1 MPVCTHV
8 AFLRED
14 IRPHVYAILLELS
27 LYCIFA
33 LYCLKIH
40 VNNIFLTVL
49 RFQILWL
56 GSPYVLQYSPVL
68 SSLNLKTVTLLVSK
82 CCRSFLYP
90 SKTNSSPTTNSVH
103 NMMPLLLCQP
113 PLDVE
118 VKEVKV
124 CSCAR
129 RTVIRIWVSGGTD
142 KIVAG

>member
-1 MPVCTHV
+1 MPVCTYV

-14 IRPHVYAILLELS
+14 IRPHVDAILLQLS

-33 LYCLKIH
+33 HYCLKIH
-40 VNNIFLTVL
+40 FNSIFLTVL

-68 SSLNLKTVTLLVSK
+68 SSLNLITVTHSVSK

-90 SKTNSSPTTNSVH
+90 CITNSSPTTNRVH
-103 NMMPLLLCQP
+103 NMNPLLLCQP

-129 RTVIRIWVSGGTD
+129 RTVIRVCVNEGTD
-142 KIVAG
+142 FFVAG